1 MPKYDYRAKD
11 LKNETVEGIVEAD
24 TTSSAMEALKDRGL
38 SVLTIEERAD
48 GFGGKEL
55 PFFQG
60 VPIKAMVIFSRQ
72 FSVLIGAK
80 VPIVQALRTVGRQT
94 EHKKL
99 RKVVADVATE
109 VENGTPL
116 SASMAN
122 HPKVFTPFF
131 INMIRS
137 GETTG
142 RLEEIMNYMADQ
154 MERDYDL
161 MTKIKG
167 AMSFPIFVLI
177 ALGVVGFVMMT
188 FVVPKLTQTLI
199 DSGAKLPWTTK
210 LLISTSDF
218 MKGNYIQIIIGVI
231 VAVIA
236 FKWWTSTPKGKKQ
249 WDFAKLFLPVF
260 GPLLNRIYVVRLTR
274 SFGTML
280 SGGVGIPESL
290 EVTADIV
297 GNEHYKALLLNTKKE
312 VSDGHSITT
321 LFSQDRTIPQ
331 MIPQMLSVGEETGR
345 MREVLERLTDF
356 YSRDLSNLV
365 ANLVSA
371 IEPLIMLVMGGAVG
385 IMVAAIMLP
394 MYQLSSNF

>member
-1 MPKYDYRAKD
+1 MPTAANSTKIFIVVDDVFLSGICATKLDLEGFQVVTAHDGEEGIKMALKELPDLILLDVLMPKLD
-11 LKNETVEGIVEAD
+11 GF
-24 TTSSAMEALKDRGL
+24 EALKRIKAEPTIKDIP
-38 SVLTIEERAD
+38 VIMLTNLGQKEDIEKGIEERAD

-99 RKVVADVATE
+99 RKVVADLATE

-137 GETTG
+137 VETTG

-167 AMSFPIFVLI
+167 
-177 ALGVVGFVMMT
+177 
-188 FVVPKLTQTLI
+188 
-199 DSGAKLPWTTK
+199 
-210 LLISTSDF
+210 
-218 MKGNYIQIIIGVI
+218 
-231 VAVIA
+231 
-236 FKWWTSTPKGKKQ
+236 
-249 WDFAKLFLPVF
+249 
-260 GPLLNRIYVVRLTR
+260 
-274 SFGTML
+274 
-280 SGGVGIPESL
+280 
-290 EVTADIV
+290 
-297 GNEHYKALLLNTKKE
+297 
-312 VSDGHSITT
+312 
-321 LFSQDRTIPQ
+321 
-331 MIPQMLSVGEETGR
+331 
-345 MREVLERLTDF
+345 
-356 YSRDLSNLV
+356 
-365 ANLVSA
+365 
-371 IEPLIMLVMGGAVG
+371 
-385 IMVAAIMLP
+385 
-394 MYQLSSNF
+394 